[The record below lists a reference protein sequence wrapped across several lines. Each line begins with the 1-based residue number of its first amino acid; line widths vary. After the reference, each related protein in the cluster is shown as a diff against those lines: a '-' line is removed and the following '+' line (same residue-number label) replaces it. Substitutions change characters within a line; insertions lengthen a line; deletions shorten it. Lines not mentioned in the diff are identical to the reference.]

1 MSDGKP
7 QNIAVEIE
15 RENRKKEYYVNR
27 LRVYQQDDKIYK
39 EVVYIVN
46 EKSVAKK
53 LIEARDL
60 IGFDRLRIV
69 SLKDINGKPMPKIKD
84 VWRLI

>member
-1 MSDGKP
+1 MLK
-7 QNIAVEIE
+7 
-15 RENRKKEYYVNR
+15 NRKKEYYVNR
-27 LRVYQQDDKIYK
+27 LRVYQQDKKIYK

-69 SLKDINGKPMPKIKD
+69 ALRDLKGKPMPKIKD